1 MIAGSDSVF
10 SVHCFDHCG
19 SQEALVLGAGSAL
32 LVRLASFF
40 AGSKM
45 ALRFPGFAFLGH
57 TVRSPLTIHIN
68 VTNQSLDLQKELV
81 NLF

>member
-1 MIAGSDSVF
+1 
-10 SVHCFDHCG
+10 
-19 SQEALVLGAGSAL
+19 
-32 LVRLASFF
+32 
-40 AGSKM
+40 M